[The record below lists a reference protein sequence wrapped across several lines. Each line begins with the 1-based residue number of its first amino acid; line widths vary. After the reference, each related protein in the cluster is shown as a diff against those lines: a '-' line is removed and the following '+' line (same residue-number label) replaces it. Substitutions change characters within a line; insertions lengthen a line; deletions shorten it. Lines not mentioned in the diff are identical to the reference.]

1 MAETPD
7 DERDDEFFK
16 EVYGKEYTGPPKLN
30 TEKSIENYKS
40 TKRPRSSTNVGGES
54 DDDQEERDPNAVPT
68 DFTSREAKVWEAK
81 SKAIE
86 RNWKRKKEEEF
97 TCKICGESGHFT
109 QGCPTTLG
117 ANRTRE
123 FIENIPVKDKRL
135 KPRIIGS
142 GGSVIQKI
150 EKDSGCRIRIEDDHT
165 TGNGSFVVRISG
177 PDRLCLIKG
186 TDAVKKLVNEAEDG
200 GKSPG
205 LPQSRGLHRGFNDEN
220 PSSVAQRQYVSSQRH
235 RSTSGSPSRFGSRH
249 RNSKEEKLTSDI
261 RFSQLEGGRKFD
273 GSSSHSKK
281 SPNFAALY
289 SNKSDSSSYQHH
301 GQAVERSVHEGEKW
315 LADPRGKES
324 EAGIRSEY
332 YAFPKTLEELEQ
344 DFQKEALDIF
354 GAKSAEEDD
363 EKMKHRE
370 RLRAIREAFQKNMV
384 SLQARQMRQWE
395 EFMHREAHAP
405 QRHYQQQLDRSQQ
418 VYNRVGSAAYDGAGG
433 GVVGNHGPYGGNRP
447 MEQQIGKYTAS
458 HDIYQGPRPD
468 LYGGKAP
475 YNADLYDNPQAFRNY
490 R

>member
-1 MAETPD
+1 MAETPEE
-7 DERDDEFFK
+7 ERDDEFFK
-16 EVYGKEYTGPPKLN
+16 EVYGKEYTGPPRLN
-30 TEKSIENYKS
+30 TEQPLENNKLN
-40 TKRPRSSTNVGGES
+40 KRPRTSSNAGGES
-54 DDDQEERDPNAVPT
+54 DDEQQERDPNAVPT

-97 TCKICGESGHFT
+97 TCKICGEPGHFT

-123 FIENIPVKDKRL
+123 FVEKIPVKDKRL

-150 EKDSGCRIRIEDDHT
+150 ERDTGCRIRIEDDHT
-165 TGNGSFVVRISG
+165 AENVAFVVRIAG

-205 LPQSRGLHRGFNDEN
+205 LLQGSHRGLNDEN
-220 PSSVAQRQYVSSQRH
+220 TSSAAPKQQFSSQRH
-235 RSTSGSPSRFGSRH
+235 RSRSGSPSRMGSWH
-249 RNSKEEKLTSDI
+249 RNSKEERPISDN
-261 RFSQLEGGRKFD
+261 RFSQLEGGRKFE
-273 GSSSHSKK
+273 GSSSHIKN
-281 SPNFAALY
+281 SPNIGPSY
-289 SNKSDSSSYQHH
+289 SNKSDRSSYQHH
-301 GQAVERSVHEGEKW
+301 GQAVERGVHEGEKW
-315 LADPRGKES
+315 PADLRGKELG
-324 EAGIRSEY
+324 AGFRSEHHT
-332 YAFPKTLEELEQ
+332 FPKSLEELEQ
-344 DFQKEALDIF
+344 DFLKEALDIF

-363 EKMKHRE
+363 EKMRHRE
-370 RLRAIREAFQKNMV
+370 RLKEIREAFQKNMV
-384 SLQARQMRQWE
+384 SSRARQMKQWE

-405 QRHYQQQLDRSQQ
+405 QRLYQQKLDRGHQ
-418 VYNRVGSAAYDGAGG
+418 VYSRVGSAVYGGIDGGT
-433 GVVGNHGPYGGNRP
+433 GNHGTYEERHP
-447 MEQQIGKYTAS
+447 MEQQSGKFSAS
-458 HDIYQGPRPD
+458 YDIYQGPRPD

-475 YNADLYDNPQAFRNY
+475 YNADPYENSQTFHNY